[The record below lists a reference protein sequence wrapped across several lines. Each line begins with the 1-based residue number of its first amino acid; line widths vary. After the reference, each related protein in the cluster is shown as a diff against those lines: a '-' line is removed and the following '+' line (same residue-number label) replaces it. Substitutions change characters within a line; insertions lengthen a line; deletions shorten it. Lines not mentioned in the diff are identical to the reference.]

1 MLLRIN
7 SVLVAMSS
15 LTLLSVVGGAIEA
28 ADAPK
33 VTYIDHVL
41 PILRAKC
48 LTCHNTD
55 KKSGGLD
62 LSNFTA
68 VKTGGG
74 SGEIFDPGNSGASIL
89 WKVINHEEEPKMPP
103 NTEKLPAEML
113 AVIKNWIDGGA
124 LETTGSKAL
133 ASKKPKMDLKLAAAP
148 TVRPEGPPP
157 MPERMSV
164 AV

>member
-1 MLLRIN
+1 MLIRKL
-7 SVLVAMSS
+7 SALVVAVSC
-15 LTLLSVVGGAIEA
+15 LSVGPSFWLSQASS

-48 LTCHNTD
+48 LSCHNTD

-89 WKVINHEEEPKMPP
+89 WKVINHDEEPKMPP
-103 NTEKLPAEML
+103 NSDKLPADML

-133 ASKKPKMDLKLAAAP
+133 ASKKPKMDLKLTAAP
-148 TVRPEGPPP
+148 TVRP
-157 MPERMSV
+157 
-164 AV
+164 

>member
-1 MLLRIN
+1 MLIRKL
-7 SVLVAMSS
+7 SALVVAVSC
-15 LTLLSVVGGAIEA
+15 LSVGPSFWLSQASS

-48 LTCHNTD
+48 LSCHNTD

-89 WKVINHEEEPKMPP
+89 WKVINHDEEPKMPP
-103 NTEKLPAEML
+103 NSDKKVVLPLPLGPTCARR
-113 AVIKNWIDGGA
+113 A
-124 LETTGSKAL
+124 LEASLAPLRRSKV
-133 ASKKPKMDLKLAAAP
+133 AP
-148 TVRPEGPPP
+148 LT
-157 MPERMSV
+157 
-164 AV
+164 